1 MGANIKTIQIVV
13 RPRYIEDKRYFFEY
27 VFPRYPAPKVPAM
40 FARPIKEIEI
50 APNIEVDV
58 IPKL

>member
-1 MGANIKTIQIVV
+1 MV
-13 RPRYIEDKRYFFEY
+13 RPRYIDDKRYFFEY
-27 VFPRYPAPKVPAM
+27 VFPRYPAPRVPAM

-58 IPKL
+58 IPKS